1 MYDDMSDDGGM
12 MDADIDS
19 LLEKMH
25 EKKAKTPE
33 FLQENFSKE
42 ELIQLEKA
50 VNQKIRY
57 SK

>member
-1 MYDDMSDDGGM
+1 MSDDGGM

-42 ELIQLEKA
+42 ELVQLEKA

-57 SK
+57 SR